1 MLSDASKPDL
11 SLLYLMKKQKDQT
24 KLFDIIIS
32 FKIQIEKK
40 VVVAVA
46 TTINNKKVKTKLKL
60 T

>member
-11 SLLYLMKKQKDQT
+11 SLLYLKKKQKDQT

-46 TTINNKKVKTKLKL
+46 TTINNKTVKTKLKL

>member
-1 MLSDASKPDL
+1 MLSDASKHDL